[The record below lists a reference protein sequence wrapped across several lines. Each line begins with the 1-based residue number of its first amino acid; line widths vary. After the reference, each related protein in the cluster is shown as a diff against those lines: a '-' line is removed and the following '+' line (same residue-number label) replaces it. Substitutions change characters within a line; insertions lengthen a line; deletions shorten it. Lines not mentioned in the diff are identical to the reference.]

1 MVHLYCGVLIYKQK
15 TNNMIKYFLKGTD
28 QEVKVGN
35 KIRISVPTKT
45 PYGEGTCEVEI
56 LVTQA
61 SLEQLCRDDFVEQKS
76 ITPKR
81 VTLSQLPNVVEYK
94 PFLRRLARN
103 MGEASIKEA
112 LVFLDILGDISP
124 YSRNCLLI
132 ELMAEEMNR
141 DKKRDSCVYMI
152 NLGNE
157 DNEACIKRLH
167 TCDVPVFFS
176 MEDACKAL
184 KLITPFTKCHAGK

>member
-1 MVHLYCGVLIYKQK
+1 MVKH
-15 TNNMIKYFLKGTD
+15 FLKGTD

-35 KIRISVPTKT
+35 KITIKVPTMT
-45 PYGEGTCEVEI
+45 PYGKGVSEVEVLI
-56 LVTQA
+56 TQT
-61 SLEQLCRDDFVEQKS
+61 SLEQLCKDGIVERKEIPEPS
-76 ITPKR
+76 IRLHPAR
-81 VTLSQLPNVVEYK
+81 PNFVEYK
-94 PFLRRLARN
+94 PFIRRLARR
-103 MGEASIKEA
+103 MDSSFESA
-112 LVFLDILGDISP
+112 LAFLDILHDISP
-124 YSRNCLLI
+124 YAHNCLLV

-184 KLITPFTKCHAGK
+184 ELITPFTKCHAGK